1 MRGGGRGGESY
12 NAGDAK
18 RNFLR
23 ASGVHLTDSGHVKS
37 DPYFVAAL
45 TR

>member
-18 RNFLR
+18 RNSFR
-23 ASGVHLTDSGHVKS
+23 ASGVHSPCPGHVKPA
-37 DPYFVAAL
+37 PYFVAAL